1 MVSVSL
7 FSFTFTTTKS
17 GKRSLRTSN
26 FRGKNKNNTSILHKY
41 IVGILDKLTK
51 SISINYYWNFELK
64 FKTIFKKAFPFYILI
79 DFDYFPSNLEFSIIK
94 SNESGRKSL
103 LLVNEDTRHEVYIN
117 QLLEAKEMII

>member
-1 MVSVSL
+1 MNIQ
-7 FSFTFTTTKS
+7 KYS
-17 GKRSLRTSN
+17 GIRQPFFLYLYYNKIWKRSLRTSN

-79 DFDYFPSNLEFSIIK
+79 DFRLFSEQPRIFYNK
-94 SNESGRKSL
+94 K
-103 LLVNEDTRHEVYIN
+103 
-117 QLLEAKEMII
+117 